1 MVTHFGEHLHKDSEM
16 MKMILPL
23 FSVATMTLFASAGQS
38 VDLLTG
44 RTLADFDCLLTDDKA
59 AIARAYSISDG
70 VMRVSGEVR
79 AILVTKEIYRDFDL
93 SFDMS
98 YPEEGFGDGGIILWV
113 RMLPDRPDIHTGMEI
128 QTKTGCLGDLW
139 GLSRFVLSRDA
150 STPSPDGHIDSNT
163 NERYRCIPRMAD
175 VSYVSGQWL
184 HVDFRRRGLDCEL
197 YVDGKLVNRCTVMNA
212 DAGRIGFQTRPYPE
226 GKVPILYKNMLLTEH
241 EAKEKTCLADEDK
254 AYGEFHR
261 QVVERFRLWPGYA
274 PHEATENP
282 GRYAFDKRIR
292 GWRRH
297 DVACPEVVVVRP
309 TVGSQ
314 ARDTLVVV
322 MPGGGYN
329 SQYMGHF
336 CSDAR
341 PILDSGRW
349 VAVLHYRTP
358 RRDGRKIYD
367 APREDAA
374 RAIRIL
380 RSKAAEFGWSPEKIG
395 ALGFSA
401 GAHLAAIS
409 AVSSQDSLYDR
420 IDEMDDISP
429 HLNFSVPVYPA
440 YILADGATGPNANGG
455 DGAAILPE
463 FKFDAKTPPMFMVH
477 GDRDHYSSMGSVAL
491 YTELHKRK
499 ISAQLFIYAHGG
511 HGIGDGANRIGWQKR
526 IVDWIESIGY

>member
-1 MVTHFGEHLHKDSEM
+1 

-59 AIARAYSISDG
+59 DIARAYSISDG

-175 VSYVSGQWL
+175 VSYASGQWL

-261 QVVERFRLWPGYA
+261 RIVERFRLWPSLA
-274 PHEATENP
+274 PHETEADP
-282 GRYAFDKRIR
+282 GRYAFDEKNKV
-292 GWRRH
+292 WRRR
-297 DVACPEVVVVRP
+297 DVSCPEVVVLRP
-309 TVGSQ
+309 EKPV
-314 ARDTLVVV
+314 RDTIAVV
-322 MPGGGYN
+322 MPGGGYS
-329 SQYMGHF
+329 SQHMGHV
-336 CSDAR
+336 CRDAK

-349 VAVLHYRTP
+349 VAVLHYRIP
-358 RRDGRKIYD
+358 RREGRNIYD

-380 RSKAAEFGWSPEKIG
+380 RANAARLGFSSEKIG
-395 ALGFSA
+395 AVGFSA

-409 AVSSQDSLYDR
+409 AVSSQDALYDR
-420 IDEMDDISP
+420 VDDIDDLSA
-429 HLNFSVPVYPA
+429 HLNFAVPVYPA
-440 YILADGATGPNANGG
+440 YVADDGATGPNAHGG
-455 DGAAILPE
+455 DNAAIQPE
-463 FKFDAKTPPMFMVH
+463 FKFDEKTPPMFMLH
-477 GDRDHYSSMGSVAL
+477 GDRDYYSPMASVLL

-499 ISAQLFIYAHGG
+499 IPAQLFVYANVTHGL
-511 HGIGDGANRIGWQKR
+511 GDTVNAKGWQNR
-526 IVDWIESIGY
+526 IVDWLESIGF